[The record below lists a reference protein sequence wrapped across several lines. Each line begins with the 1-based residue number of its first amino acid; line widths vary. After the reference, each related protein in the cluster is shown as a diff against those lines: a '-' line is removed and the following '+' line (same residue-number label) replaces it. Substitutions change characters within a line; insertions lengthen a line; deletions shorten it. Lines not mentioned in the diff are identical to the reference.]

1 MDRAITRSKFGV
13 ARLWALGLAG
23 VIFLSVVAM
32 SFMRGQ
38 LGQPGPDGD
47 DAVRLVQ
54 IRDLL
59 GGQGWFDLHQ
69 YRLGP
74 NGGTLMHWSRIPDI
88 PIIMLTG
95 VFDVFLPQ
103 DTALA
108 WAITAWPPISILIVL
123 AGLALAVRN
132 IGDDKLLIFTFIVA
146 LFVLFGHFRFQAGAI
161 DHHNLQIGFL
171 AVAVGASLDGQV
183 SRRNMALSGVMLALS
198 VAVGAELYPF
208 VAVLCAFHA
217 VDWAWRGA
225 KIRGGT
231 MTFGAVL
238 AGAIAVCFFGMVP
251 QAAWGRVYCDA
262 LSLISLLALATGGVG
277 LALCAALLS
286 GYNRVIR
293 FAGLGAIGIA
303 CGLAFLIQGPQCLGN
318 PLDVLTVDMREIWLG
333 SITEARPMFAQ
344 RGGRWP
350 FVAYAMGPSL
360 VALGLSVFG
369 LFRRRDIR
377 RDMMFTLLLSLGL
390 ILMLYQVRFY
400 VFGSLLAII
409 PCAVW
414 ARDAFDAGRREGG
427 QRAGYLLPLALSSP
441 ALWALPVML
450 VLPSPALNIG
460 GERSCL
466 SGATRAAV
474 DSAPPGMILSDSNI
488 GSVLLETTPHSVM
501 YANYHRDIAGIA
513 ASLEAFGLP
522 PDQVPALLAENQV
535 DYVLFCPNA
544 GENETFQKIRPDG
557 FLARL
562 TAGEVPDWLQPVEPL
577 PEDGSSGRFYRVIP
591 QN

>member
-1 MDRAITRSKFGV
+1 MASANSNFGT
-13 ARLWALGLAG
+13 ARLWALGLA
-23 VIFLSVVAM
+23 VLIFLSVVAT
-32 SFMRGQ
+32 SLYRGQ

-59 GGQGWFDLHQ
+59 AGQGWFDLQQ

-74 NGGTLMHWSRIPDI
+74 HGGTLMHWSRIPDV
-88 PIIMLTG
+88 PIIALTS

-108 WAITAWPPISILIVL
+108 WAITIWPPLSMLIVL

-132 IGDDKLLIFTFIVA
+132 IGNDKLLVFTFIVA
-146 LFVLFGHFRFQAGAI
+146 LFILFGHFRFQGGAI
-161 DHHNLQIGFL
+161 DHHNLQLGFL
-171 AVAVGASLDGQV
+171 AVAVGASLDRLAGD
-183 SRRNMALSGVMLALS
+183 RNMALSGIMLALS

-225 KIRGGT
+225 EIRRGT
-231 MTFGAVL
+231 IAFGAAL
-238 AGAIAVCFFGMVP
+238 AVSIAVCFCGMVP
-251 QAAWGRVYCDA
+251 PAAWGRVYCDA
-262 LSLISLLALATGGVG
+262 LSLISLLALAIGGTG
-277 LALCAALLS
+277 LALCAAFLS
-286 GYNRVIR
+286 GYGRVIR
-293 FAGLGAIGIA
+293 FAGLVAIGIA

-318 PLDVLTVDMREIWLG
+318 PLDVLTVDMRELWLG

-360 VALGLSVFG
+360 VALGVSVFG
-369 LFRRRDIR
+369 LFRRRDVR
-377 RDMMFTLLLSLGL
+377 TDLMFVLLLSLGL

-414 ARDAFDAGRREGG
+414 ARDAYDAGRKEGG
-427 QRAGYLLPLALSSP
+427 QRAAYLLPLALSSP
-441 ALWALPVML
+441 TLWALPVML
-450 VLPSPALNIG
+450 ILPSPALNIG

-466 SGATRAAV
+466 SDATRAAL
-474 DSAPPGMILSDSNI
+474 DSVPPGMILSDSNV
-488 GSVLLETTPHSVM
+488 GSVLLGTTPHSVM
-501 YANYHRDIAGIA
+501 YANYHRNIAGIA

-544 GENETFQKIRPDG
+544 GENETFQQIRPDG

-562 TAGEVPDWLQPVEPL
+562 AAGEVPDWLQPVEPL